1 MFSQGA
7 HTGRGCLSVDVC
19 VSGKVCV
26 RVWGG
31 GGVLFCV

>member
-1 MFSQGA
+1 MRG
-7 HTGRGCLSVDVC
+7 GGGGGCLVFVSKCFC

-31 GGVLFCV
+31 GGDVGV